1 MTRKARSDS
10 AQALIGAMVSVAL
23 PELEPPSHMRLPED
37 ARPFWSGII
46 QSRAREEWSKNDL
59 VVAVQLARCQI
70 DIERESLLL
79 EAEGSVIENGRG
91 TPVMNPRHAVLEQ
104 LARREMALMR
114 AMGMNAAAGMK
125 DRSAQQS
132 ARKTERQAGQI
143 REELSED
150 ELLAS

>member
-1 MTRKARSDS
+1 M
-10 AQALIGAMVSVAL
+10 
-23 PELEPPSHMRLPED
+23 
-37 ARPFWSGII
+37 
-46 QSRAREEWSKNDL
+46 
-59 VVAVQLARCQI
+59 VAVQLARCQI